1 MRAGSRGGV
10 RTQVSGLVV
19 ETQQLSQYQEAI
31 PAMGSSLVMVMLLD
45 FDNVRHVTHTYKAMC
60 DVVMLEMESTI
71 LYRKVASS

>member
-45 FDNVRHVTHTYKAMC
+45 VDDVRQS
-60 DVVMLEMESTI
+60 DGVMLEMKSTI
-71 LYRKVASS
+71 L